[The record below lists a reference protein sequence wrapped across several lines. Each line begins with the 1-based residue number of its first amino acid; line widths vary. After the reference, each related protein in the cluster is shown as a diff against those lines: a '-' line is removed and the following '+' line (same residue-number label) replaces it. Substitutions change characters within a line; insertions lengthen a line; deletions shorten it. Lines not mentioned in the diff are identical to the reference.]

1 MAIKALTIQDVL
13 ELTQEVKPILE
24 LSQNIDQQ
32 NVSGSTLDIVLNN
45 LEKAIPVLST
55 LSNKSLSE
63 EQIKALSMVELVEL
77 IDEILEANGVEQLL
91 GLFNQ
96 NQSKVSEQEVDPHS
110 PSLMMIVLE
119 FFAHN
124 YSYSKQETMQLTI
137 PEALFF
143 YTQTIKREKL
153 KALDQVTEWEIQLA
167 IATNPHLKSTDSK
180 KLSNEFKRVK
190 MRMQDTK
197 VKPQEVEKNLDH
209 LKRLLGNK

>member
-24 LSQNIDQQ
+24 LAQNIDQQ

-91 GLFNQ
+91 GLFTKISQ
-96 NQSKVSEQEVDPHS
+96 RFQSK
-110 PSLMMIVLE
+110 
-119 FFAHN
+119 
-124 YSYSKQETMQLTI
+124 K
-137 PEALFF
+137 
-143 YTQTIKREKL
+143 
-153 KALDQVTEWEIQLA
+153 
-167 IATNPHLKSTDSK
+167 
-180 KLSNEFKRVK
+180 
-190 MRMQDTK
+190 
-197 VKPQEVEKNLDH
+197 
-209 LKRLLGNK
+209 

>member
-45 LEKAIPVLST
+45 LDKAIPVLST

-91 GLFNQ
+91 GLFTKISQ
-96 NQSKVSEQEVDPHS
+96 RFQSK
-110 PSLMMIVLE
+110 
-119 FFAHN
+119 
-124 YSYSKQETMQLTI
+124 K
-137 PEALFF
+137 
-143 YTQTIKREKL
+143 
-153 KALDQVTEWEIQLA
+153 
-167 IATNPHLKSTDSK
+167 
-180 KLSNEFKRVK
+180 
-190 MRMQDTK
+190 
-197 VKPQEVEKNLDH
+197 
-209 LKRLLGNK
+209 

>member
-91 GLFNQ
+91 GLFTKISQ
-96 NQSKVSEQEVDPHS
+96 RFQSK
-110 PSLMMIVLE
+110 
-119 FFAHN
+119 
-124 YSYSKQETMQLTI
+124 K
-137 PEALFF
+137 
-143 YTQTIKREKL
+143 
-153 KALDQVTEWEIQLA
+153 
-167 IATNPHLKSTDSK
+167 
-180 KLSNEFKRVK
+180 
-190 MRMQDTK
+190 
-197 VKPQEVEKNLDH
+197 
-209 LKRLLGNK
+209 

>member
-91 GLFNQ
+91 GLLTKISQRF
-96 NQSKVSEQEVDPHS
+96 QSK
-110 PSLMMIVLE
+110 
-119 FFAHN
+119 
-124 YSYSKQETMQLTI
+124 K
-137 PEALFF
+137 
-143 YTQTIKREKL
+143 
-153 KALDQVTEWEIQLA
+153 
-167 IATNPHLKSTDSK
+167 
-180 KLSNEFKRVK
+180 
-190 MRMQDTK
+190 
-197 VKPQEVEKNLDH
+197 
-209 LKRLLGNK
+209 

>member
-24 LSQNIDQQ
+24 LAQNIDQE

-91 GLFNQ
+91 GLLTKISQRF
-96 NQSKVSEQEVDPHS
+96 QSK
-110 PSLMMIVLE
+110 
-119 FFAHN
+119 
-124 YSYSKQETMQLTI
+124 K
-137 PEALFF
+137 
-143 YTQTIKREKL
+143 
-153 KALDQVTEWEIQLA
+153 
-167 IATNPHLKSTDSK
+167 
-180 KLSNEFKRVK
+180 
-190 MRMQDTK
+190 
-197 VKPQEVEKNLDH
+197 
-209 LKRLLGNK
+209 

>member
-24 LSQNIDQQ
+24 LAQNIDQE

-91 GLFNQ
+91 GLFTKISQ
-96 NQSKVSEQEVDPHS
+96 RFQSK
-110 PSLMMIVLE
+110 
-119 FFAHN
+119 
-124 YSYSKQETMQLTI
+124 K
-137 PEALFF
+137 
-143 YTQTIKREKL
+143 
-153 KALDQVTEWEIQLA
+153 
-167 IATNPHLKSTDSK
+167 
-180 KLSNEFKRVK
+180 
-190 MRMQDTK
+190 
-197 VKPQEVEKNLDH
+197 
-209 LKRLLGNK
+209 

>member
-13 ELTQEVKPILE
+13 ELTQEIKPILE

-91 GLFNQ
+91 GLFTKISQ
-96 NQSKVSEQEVDPHS
+96 RFQSK
-110 PSLMMIVLE
+110 
-119 FFAHN
+119 
-124 YSYSKQETMQLTI
+124 K
-137 PEALFF
+137 
-143 YTQTIKREKL
+143 
-153 KALDQVTEWEIQLA
+153 
-167 IATNPHLKSTDSK
+167 
-180 KLSNEFKRVK
+180 
-190 MRMQDTK
+190 
-197 VKPQEVEKNLDH
+197 
-209 LKRLLGNK
+209 

>member
-63 EQIKALSMVELVEL
+63 EQIKALSVVELVAL

-91 GLFNQ
+91 GLFSKISQRFQ
-96 NQSKVSEQEVDPHS
+96 N
-110 PSLMMIVLE
+110 
-119 FFAHN
+119 
-124 YSYSKQETMQLTI
+124 
-137 PEALFF
+137 
-143 YTQTIKREKL
+143 
-153 KALDQVTEWEIQLA
+153 
-167 IATNPHLKSTDSK
+167 K
-180 KLSNEFKRVK
+180 K
-190 MRMQDTK
+190 
-197 VKPQEVEKNLDH
+197 
-209 LKRLLGNK
+209 